1 MDIRSIRTLVTV
13 ADHRSFQAA
22 AKVLQMSISNVSLQ
36 MNALEEHLGVRLFDR
51 STRPPRLTEVGADF
65 VAQSR
70 ELMVSWEKLGN
81 SIHINQSQGTLKVGA
96 VHTAVAGGVSVALG
110 RLRKRDIGLFIQLHT
125 ALTTELIKQ
134 LQNHGIDCA
143 IVTEPENPVLDMH
156 FFPLAKEELGVIAH
170 REVVGKDYR
179 QVLSNNPYIRFNR
192 QATLAQYIDA
202 EIKRREIQI
211 NPIMEVTTLDAV
223 ESLVKNGL
231 GVSVVPIGKNVRS
244 LPRSIQ
250 TLPFTSPKVYRTLG
264 LMVRDDCPR
273 MHLVELLLE
282 ELYRAYGTVK
292 Q

>member
-1 MDIRSIRTLVTV
+1 
-13 ADHRSFQAA
+13 
-22 AKVLQMSISNVSLQ
+22 